1 MNTNACSAT
10 KKETRGKEQVTD
22 AEREELKETAH
33 ELAREKVLDELSEP
47 LSELA
52 QKRAELKR
60 LRAQVDELKE
70 VTGKLSGER

>member
-1 MNTNACSAT
+1 M
-10 KKETRGKEQVTD
+10 TD
-22 AEREELKETAH
+22 NEREELRDAARA
-33 ELAREKVLDELSEP
+33 LAREKIMDELREP

-70 VTGKLSGER
+70 VTGKLSGDR